1 MARIAMAVALTLALV
16 SPGAA
21 QNFAPQPPPPPRPGG
36 PAATICSTDW
46 GWCPIQTV
54 VLPGGGCYCFVPPS
68 TWLAVRAG
76 SDDWCRSPYQSV
88 VPTASS
94 AWRWR
99 GRSDRAVRNGGRRRH
114 GSTVG

>member
-1 MARIAMAVALTLALV
+1 MARIAMAVALMLALV

-21 QNFAPQPPPPPRPGG
+21 QNFAPQPPPAPRPGG

-68 TWLAVRAG
+68 TWLAG
-76 SDDWCRSPYQSV
+76 SARYWPYEGPVSPYLN
-88 VPTASS
+88 PHTAPP
-94 AWRWR
+94 
-99 GRSDRAVRNGGRRRH
+99 
-114 GSTVG
+114 STLK